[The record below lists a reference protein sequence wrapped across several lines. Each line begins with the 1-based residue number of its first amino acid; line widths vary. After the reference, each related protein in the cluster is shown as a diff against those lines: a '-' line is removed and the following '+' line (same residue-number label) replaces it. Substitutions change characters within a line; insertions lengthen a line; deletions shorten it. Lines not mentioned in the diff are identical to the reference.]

1 MTEETSIWKKIW
13 ALIMELL
20 GSLSKTQNSSD
31 QPQKPSTTLSA
42 SQTIKDFV
50 KDEAKIILEQKA
62 ADLALQFGGMLEKLS
77 PVQREYVKKIAILKS
92 ADKSELTFDE
102 VLELGEVLNEAQKL
116 QITITDELS
125 DFWSKVGAIA
135 KEVAI
140 KTGEL
145 GFKLAARS
153 LVGFL
158 PI

>member
-1 MTEETSIWKKIW
+1 MTEETNIWKKILAW
-13 ALIMELL
+13 IMELL
-20 GSLSKTQNSSD
+20 GSLNKTQNSND
-31 QPQKPSTTLSA
+31 QPLKPSTTSSA

-50 KDEAKIILEQKA
+50 KDEAKSILEEKA
-62 ADLALQFGGMLEKLS
+62 AVLALQFGSMLEKLS
-77 PVQREYVKKIAILKS
+77 PVQREYVKKIAILKA
-92 ADKSELTFDE
+92 ADTTELTFDE
-102 VLELGEVLNEAQKL
+102 VMELGEVLNQAQKL
-116 QITITDELS
+116 QITITSELS

-140 KTGEL
+140 KTGEI